1 MKNLIT
7 NNYDDI
13 INLPHPEPKKHPR
26 MSMENRAAQFSP
38 FAALTGH
45 NEAIKETERL
55 TDSKIELD
63 QDAIEEIN
71 RKLMWIK
78 DNIQSSPQATVTYF
92 VSDSKKAGGKYI
104 TATVNIVRID
114 EIDNAIVTEGGTK
127 IAVHNILD
135 LILQLLSL

>member
-1 MKNLIT
+1 MGK
-7 NNYDDI
+7 YDDI

-55 TDSKIELD
+55 TDSKIELAED
-63 QDAIEEIN
+63 TITDIN
-71 RKLMWIK
+71 RTLIMIK
-78 DNIQSSPQATVTYF
+78 ENIKSKPEVVISYF
-92 VSDSKKAGGKYI
+92 VRDHKKSGGKYI
-104 TATVNIVRID
+104 TATVNIVRVD
-114 EIDNAIVTEGGTK
+114 ETDNAIVTEDGTK

-135 LILQLLSL
+135 LIL